1 VNRFRRVK
9 TDKAPTTYDGEVRI
23 QKVEKIELVYN
34 LVTKPSVY
42 PKHPT
47 VGHDVSGGKKAG
59 NIGWGSSPKKGGR
72 GIVSIEDIN
81 TRSERFIR
89 EKKKQFLG

>member
-1 VNRFRRVK
+1 MFRHAKTVK
-9 TDKAPTTYDGEVRI
+9 TPTTYDGEVRI

-47 VGHDVSGGKKAG
+47 VGPHDVSSGKKSG
-59 NIGWGSSPKKGGR
+59 NIGWGSAPKKGR

-81 TRSERFIR
+81 TRSEKFIR